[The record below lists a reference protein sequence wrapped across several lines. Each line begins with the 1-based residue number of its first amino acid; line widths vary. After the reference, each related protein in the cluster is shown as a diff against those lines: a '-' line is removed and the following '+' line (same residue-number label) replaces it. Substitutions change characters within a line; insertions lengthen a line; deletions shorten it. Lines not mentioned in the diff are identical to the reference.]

1 MTTRPRGFAPWAPSD
16 ESLALVDQIEGVLN
30 EYRVHLPLTMRQVFY
45 RLVGSQD
52 YAKTERD
59 YKRLLEVANRAR
71 RAHLLRFADI
81 RDDGVTI
88 EKPYCFTSLEAA
100 RDNLVDHAEAYNRDR
115 QEGQEQR
122 LMVFCEAGGMVPQLV
137 RVCRPY
143 SIPVQ
148 SAGGFDSS
156 TAKHALAQQLAKDG
170 STLIL
175 HIGDHDPSGVHIFS
189 SLAEDVTAFASV
201 LGGDVEFRRHA
212 VTPEQVLTLGL
223 EPAPAKATDNRSFE
237 GIGGD
242 PNATVQAEA
251 IPPDILARDLKAAI
265 EEHMEMGI
273 YEDLIEAEE
282 EERDRLV
289 EAIEQIEV

>member
-1 MTTRPRGFAPWAPSD
+1 MTRPRGFAPWSPSAD
-16 ESLALVDQIEGVLN
+16 SRALVDQIQGVLD
-30 EYRVHLPLTMRQVFY
+30 EYRTHLPLTMRQVFY
-45 RLVGSQD
+45 RLVGAQG
-52 YAKTERD
+52 YAKTEGA

-71 RAHLLRFADI
+71 RAHLLRFQDI

-88 EKPYCFTSLEAA
+88 ERPYCFTSLEAA
-100 RDNLVDHAEAYNRDR
+100 RDDLVGHAEDYNRDR

-148 SAGGFDSS
+148 SAGGFDST
-156 TAKHALAQQLAKDG
+156 TAKHSLAKQLAKDG
-170 STLIL
+170 DTLIL

-189 SLAEDVTAFASV
+189 SLAEDVTSFASV
-201 LGGDVEFRRHA
+201 LGGRVEFHRHA
-212 VTPEQVLTLGL
+212 VTPQQVLALGL
-223 EPAPAKATDNRSFE
+223 DPAPAKATDRRSFD

-265 EEHMEMGI
+265 EEHMDVDI
-273 YEDLIEAEE
+273 YEELLEAEE

-289 EAIEQIEV
+289 EAIGQIEI